1 MCGSKPKSPDN
12 PPPPPPPPPPPAPP
26 TQMTPA
32 TTEGEATRSQ
42 SQSIEAKKK
51 GRAALK
57 IDLQTG
63 TQGGTGLNVPK
74 G

>member
-1 MCGSKPKSPDN
+1 MCGSKPKVPSA
-12 PPPPPPPPPPPAPP
+12 PPPPPPPPPPAQPL
-26 TQMTPA
+26 QMAPA
-32 TTEGEATRSQ
+32 SAEDEASRSA
-42 SQSIEAKKK
+42 SKSLDAKKK

>member
-1 MCGSKPKSPDN
+1 MCGSKPKAPSN
-12 PPPPPPPPPPPAPP
+12 PPPPPPPPPPPEQPI
-26 TQMTPA
+26 QMAPA
-32 TTEGEATRSQ
+32 TSDEATRSA
-42 SQSIEAKKK
+42 SKSIEAKKK